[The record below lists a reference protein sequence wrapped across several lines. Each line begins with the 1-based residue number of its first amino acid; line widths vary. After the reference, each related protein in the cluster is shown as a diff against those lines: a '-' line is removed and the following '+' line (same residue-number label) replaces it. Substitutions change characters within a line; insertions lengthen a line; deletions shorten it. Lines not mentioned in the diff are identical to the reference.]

1 MKFLVMFFFTFFM
14 LYGVEK
20 DAFKQVERTP
30 LLQLNIENM
39 QTFDFLAF
47 EKEYELKLAYCVGS
61 SICFF
66 KAQEGVD
73 LQDMPQ
79 KVKKYGKATLY
90 RPYRLKLY

>member
-1 MKFLVMFFFTFFM
+1 MKIVLMAFITFFM
-14 LYGVEK
+14 LHGIEK
-20 DAFKQVERTP
+20 GSFEQMQKTP
-30 LLQLNIENM
+30 LLKLNIKNM

-47 EKEYELKLAYCVGS
+47 EKEFDLNLEYCVGS

-66 KAQEGVD
+66 KAQEGVNME
-73 LQDMPQ
+73 DMLK